1 MVEGIFPTVVLGIFG
16 LPAFRSLR
24 RSARARAFS
33 LTPTMASSFSFSL
46 VSTLLVSLLCF
57 SLMSKL
63 LVSISSSSAWS
74 SAVVSCAEVFFSA
87 SDSRSE
93 SKSRSMTESSLL
105 LPLSYVGYS
114 FSFFSASFVCAFDA
128 DALPSAVSVVA
139 SLSFAVSAVASLLPA
154 VPVVA
159 SLLPAVPVVASTSS
173 TVSAVVSLPSA
184 LSFITLK
191 SFTASAVPLLYCP
204 LSVVPSFCSLP
215 SSFCGSSCDSIGL
228 STLSCSIVAFFWT
241 SAFSFKESAEPLSL
255 AAPPFTIGLLSSLLM
270 SSFSSI
276 SAVSDLAIF
285 FRG

>member
-159 SLLPAVPVVASTSS
+159 STSS